1 MDRPRRRRQRGRRVV
16 VSPAQ
21 AEMLLT
27 AVGRLGQRG
36 EHLETFFATLY
47 YAALRPSE
55 AVMLRE
61 ADLHLPRSGGTDRP
75 CGLGV
80 AGRAGLDRC
89 GHCPPGA
96 RPEAPR
102 RQRDPHHPHPP
113 VLVRLL
119 RAPIAEALGTHD
131 TDDDPGDEDDG
142 DMEQAS

>member
-1 MDRPRRRRQRGRRVV
+1 MSDWPGLDRFLAADPRDAGCE
-16 VSPAQ
+16 Q
-21 AEMLLT
+21 AL
-27 AVGRLGQRG
+27 
-36 EHLETFFATLY
+36 
-47 YAALRPSE
+47 
-55 AVMLRE
+55 
-61 ADLHLPRSGGTDRP
+61 GTDRP

-119 RAPIAEALGTHD
+119 RAHIAEALGTHD